1 MLVSGAAAT
10 HSMNVNKKLIKL
22 PLNGEHTLY
31 VFMWKFLKQPVVAFM
46 SLQIQKFNR
55 PTDYCWTFQFEQPQK
70 TG

>member
-46 SLQIQKFNR
+46 SL
-55 PTDYCWTFQFEQPQK
+55 
-70 TG
+70 